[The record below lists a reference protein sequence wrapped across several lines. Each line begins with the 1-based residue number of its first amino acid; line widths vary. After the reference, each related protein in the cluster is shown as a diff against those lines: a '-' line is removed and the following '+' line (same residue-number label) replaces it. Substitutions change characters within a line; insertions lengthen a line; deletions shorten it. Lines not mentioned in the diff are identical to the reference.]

1 MLSYDGQLMGD
12 VGGLYYCRFH
22 KLVWGCHGSTG
33 DTKEFPSGVIVGGC
47 DGGVMQ
53 VFSAAK
59 LLKNEDP
66 VVLTKSKHAGPVKA
80 LDFNCFRVRIK
91 YFSVA

>member
-1 MLSYDGQLMGD
+1 MPF
-12 VGGLYYCRFH
+12 LYFCPRFH
-22 KLVWGCHGSTG
+22 KLVWGSHGSDGG
-33 DTKEFPSGVIVGGC
+33 DKSELGSGVIVGGC

-66 VVLTKSKHAGPVKA
+66 VILTKSKHAGAVKA
-80 LDFNCFRVRIK
+80 LDFNLFRVRL
-91 YFSVA
+91 YTC